1 MAKPTTEAPEEFF
14 RILEQLDSI
23 PATAAEEIEDRLNL
37 ARIVPTAVERQAVR
51 MTTDLIAAEMK
62 KVDNGADPGELAA
75 KLVGIVSEKNGPTPF
90 LGRIQAVVA
99 LGKMRAKNRF
109 IIEPSSPLG
118 RELIEGMATE
128 PTFGG
133 SLILQGAHEGTVKKN
148 GGQLSQRDEAV
159 SEEITDIKDRQQLE
173 EWVDKQKRHAM
184 MDAARELFST
194 EVDLENMLLPEWQ
207 LAQGKMKYGPGEHP
221 EGHAV
226 PKYVMRLSALGVNKK
241 GQDELRCHICS
252 PEMQLVAAAWGM
264 PAQDSFA
271 SGKLI
276 DRNPT
281 AVLTANRLALDEVK
295 GASALKR
302 TGLLIDA
309 FYVMPESQRKSLEKE
324 MNGVGL
330 VYKTACKQL
339 PADGLTFIAASRVSR
354 RLNNNSSRVRVN
366 AARVIDSVVKE
377 LRQEVEIVHTRG
389 GQVVSTEKTSIM
401 KSYLDQFNMT
411 RGKLEGRTAT
421 MAQAEES
428 LVTAVTAA
436 ICSVPGGD
444 FPPVRVQSDLVRMMP
459 EVVRRGVAPEDL
471 KLYPRLA
478 TSDRVCIET
487 IYRVSTPQSAIPPVT
502 IRRKQD

>member
-1 MAKPTTEAPEEFF
+1 MAKPTTEARRIF

-51 MTTDLIAAEMK
+51 MTTGLIAAEMAK
-62 KVDNGADPGELAA
+62 IDNGADPGGLAA

-90 LGRIQAVVA
+90 LARIQAVVA
-99 LGKMRAKNRF
+99 LGQMRAKNKF
-109 IIEPSSPLG
+109 IVEPSSLLG
-118 RELIEGMATE
+118 KELVEGMATE

-133 SLILQGAHEGTVKKN
+133 SLILQGGLEGSFIKN

-159 SEEITDIKDRQQLE
+159 AEEIADIKDKAHLE

-184 MDAARELFST
+184 MDAARNLFLT
-194 EVDLENMLLPEWQ
+194 EVDLENMLLPEWK

-221 EGHAV
+221 EGYAV
-226 PKYVMRLSALGVNKK
+226 PKYVKRLAALGVNKD
-241 GQDELRCHICS
+241 GHDELRCHICS
-252 PEMQLVAAAWGM
+252 PEMQMVAAAWGM
-264 PAQDSFA
+264 PDHDSFA

-309 FYVMPESQRKSLEKE
+309 FYVMPESQRESLEKK
-324 MNGVGL
+324 MGGVGL
-330 VYKTACKQL
+330 VYKSACDQL
-339 PADGLTFIAASRVSR
+339 PPDGLTFITASRVRR
-354 RLNNNSSRVRVN
+354 RLNNSSPRVRAN
-366 AARVIDSVVKE
+366 ATRVIESVVKE
-377 LRQEVEIVHTRG
+377 LEEEAEIIHTRG
-389 GQVVSTEKTSIM
+389 KQIVSTKKTSIFL
-401 KSYLDQFNMT
+401 SYLDQFNLT

-436 ICSVPGGD
+436 ICAVPGGD
-444 FPPVRVQSDLVRMMP
+444 YLPIRAQSELVKMMT
-459 EVVRRGVAPEDL
+459 EIVKRGVRKEDL
-471 KLYPRLA
+471 KLYPRLEKNP
-478 TSDRVCIET
+478 DVRIET
-487 IYRVSTPQSAIPPVT
+487 IYRVSTPQAAIPPIT
-502 IRRKQD
+502 IKKK